1 MIDDHSL
8 AILEFP
14 KLLAAIAR
22 YAASEPGRGAVLA
35 FRPLDT
41 SGEIRKRIET
51 IGEIRHLSDIG
62 EPLGLDGFA
71 DPAPVF
77 MRLRPLDAVLKPL
90 ELRSLIPL
98 LANFEAVSR
107 AIGGR
112 ADCPRISEM
121 AGNIPCYPVV
131 RKLIERSTDQ
141 DGNIPDSA
149 SGELS
154 RIRTRIRTAENRI
167 ERKLREM
174 AARQDIGKFLQ
185 ENFVTRRGGRWVI
198 PVRRDAQS
206 RVPGIVHDVSNSG
219 ETVFLEPLEI
229 LPMGN
234 ELGTL
239 AAGERAEEA
248 RILKEISRECRD
260 ALPGMEPA
268 AGILTALDA
277 LIASASYADTFRMT
291 PPELSEP
298 NSLRITRG
306 RHPILWEVMRA
317 NDPKTSGPI
326 RLDIALEENGC
337 RAIVI
342 TGPNTGGK
350 TVALKT
356 VGLLCAMAMSG
367 LHVPAAEGSRFPM
380 LHTIAADIG
389 DEQSIEQSL
398 STFSG
403 HMKRAAELI
412 SRSGPGSLILLD
424 ELGSG
429 TDPDEGGPLACAILG
444 AIVERGGLAA
454 ASSHLGALKE
464 FVHGRA
470 HMLNAAM
477 RFNHET
483 LQPTYALDVG
493 VPGRSHAFDIAARC
507 GIPESVVSAARA
519 MVSDDRESVD
529 DLVLELSRLKD
540 AAGRELD
547 QARTSRE
554 EAAKLKAEYSE
565 KVSSIRNKRRE
576 LIEAATAEASGVVRT
591 AKAEVER
598 ITRALR
604 ESAEGNPPEKAVAGV
619 ARSARAGLDA
629 VESEIAR
636 MKESVAPS
644 VFRRVSADLLRE
656 GETYFVKSLG
666 VGAVLAKINRKTWRC
681 RVRAGAVEVE
691 VKADDLGVVAGAKE
705 AKPEKSPISQVPQP
719 PPIRFS
725 MEQHA
730 PVYELNLIGMR
741 ADPAIEKLERFI
753 EQAARAGAKEVRI
766 VHGVGTGILSRA
778 VREFLAA
785 HPLSPSV
792 RAGTREE
799 GGNGVTF
806 AIFEA

>member
-22 YAASEPGRGAVLA
+22 YAASEPGHDAVLA
-35 FRPLDT
+35 FKPLEKPDSILQRVET
-41 SGEIRKRIET
+41 ITEIRRLT
-51 IGEIRHLSDIG
+51 DFG
-62 EPLGLDGFA
+62 EPIRLDGFA

-77 MRLRPLDAVLKPL
+77 TRLRPLEAVLKPL

-98 LANFEAVSR
+98 LANAEAVSR
-107 AIGGR
+107 ALKGR
-112 ADCPRISEM
+112 ADSPRLFEL
-121 AGNIPCYPVV
+121 AENIPCYPVI
-131 RKLIERSTDQ
+131 RKLIERSIDQ

-174 AARQDIGKFLQ
+174 TARQDVGKLLQ

-198 PVRRDAQS
+198 PVRRDAQG

-229 LPMGN
+229 LPLGN
-234 ELGTL
+234 ELGAL
-239 AAGERAEEA
+239 AAQERVEEA

-260 ALPGMEPA
+260 ALPGLELA
-268 AGILTALDA
+268 AGILIALDA
-277 LIASASYADTFRMT
+277 LIASASYADAFRMT
-291 PPELSEP
+291 PPEIEVT

-317 NDPKTSGPI
+317 NDPKTSGPVA
-326 RLDIALEENGC
+326 LDISLDETGF

-356 VGLLCAMAMSG
+356 VGLLCLMAMSG

-380 LHTIAADIG
+380 LQTIAADIG

-403 HMKRAAELI
+403 HMKRASELI
-412 SRSGPGSLILLD
+412 SRSGPGSLIVLD

-429 TDPDEGGPLACAILG
+429 TDPDEGGPLACAILS

-477 RFNHET
+477 RFDHET

-493 VPGRSHAFDIAARC
+493 VPGRSHAFDIAGRC
-507 GIPESVVSAARA
+507 GIPADVVSAARS
-519 MVSDDRESVD
+519 MVSGSKGSVD
-529 DLVLELSRLKD
+529 DLALELSRLRD
-540 AAGRELD
+540 AAEREQNLAGA
-547 QARTSRE
+547 ARS
-554 EAAKLKAEYSE
+554 EAEKLKAEYHE

-576 LIEAATAEASGVVRT
+576 LLEAATAEASGVVRT
-591 AKAEVER
+591 ARAEVER
-598 ITRALR
+598 ITAAVRK
-604 ESAEGNPPEKAVAGV
+604 SAAGNPPEKAVADV
-619 ARSARAGLDA
+619 ARSARVELEA

-636 MKESVAPS
+636 IKESVAPS
-644 VFRRVSADLLRE
+644 EFRRVSVDFLRE

-666 VGAVLAKINRKTWRC
+666 VGAVLAKINRKTGRC
-681 RVRAGAVEVE
+681 RVRTGAIEVE
-691 VKADDLGVVAGAKE
+691 VSAEDLGAVAAAE
-705 AKPEKSPISQVPQP
+705 KPKQDKTPIPQA
-719 PPIRFS
+719 PPIRFDL
-725 MEQHA
+725 EQHA

-753 EQAARAGAKEVRI
+753 EQAARSGAREVRI
-766 VHGVGTGILSRA
+766 VHGVGAGILSRA
-778 VREFLAA
+778 VREFLSA
-785 HPLSPSV
+785 HPMRPSF
-792 RAGTREE
+792 RAGAREE
-799 GGNGVTF
+799 GGNGATIVS
-806 AIFEA
+806 FETP